1 MKRLISVLLL
11 MMFASCAFAED
22 IDLSGLSYAELVALK
37 DRINLAMWESN
48 EWQEVT
54 VPDGIWEVGKDIPAG
69 TWTVSV
75 PGRSYLWVRYGDKL
89 SRNGMEV
96 SASSIGLLFQ
106 KNIAGPDSIFHS
118 DGDSSFINITLE
130 EGFFF
135 QVDGGS
141 VIFTPYTGKPSLGF
155 K

>member
-11 MMFASCAFAED
+11 MMMVSCACAED

-37 DRINLAMWESN
+37 DRINLAMWESE

-96 SASSIGLLFQ
+96 SASSIGLF
-106 KNIAGPDSIFHS
+106 ISIM
-118 DGDSSFINITLE
+118 
-130 EGFFF
+130 
-135 QVDGGS
+135 
-141 VIFTPYTGKPSLGF
+141 
-155 K
+155 